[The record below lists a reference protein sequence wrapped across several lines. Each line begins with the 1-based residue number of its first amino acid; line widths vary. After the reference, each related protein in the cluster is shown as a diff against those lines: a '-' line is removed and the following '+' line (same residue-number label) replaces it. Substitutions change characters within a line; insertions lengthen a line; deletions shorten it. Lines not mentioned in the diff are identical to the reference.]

1 MVLLVPV
8 LLFTQQNKRREENIM
23 DIESEV
29 YYKDNNGD
37 IIGANVLIY
46 NEFCKYNE
54 TCNRGVI

>member
-1 MVLLVPV
+1 
-8 LLFTQQNKRREENIM
+8 M